1 MTKLRL
7 TATLYSLAE
16 DSHIAITL
24 PEVDVKQSARLMVD
38 AYRGTVDWQE
48 GDDESVAKS
57 ELEKVFAGKYGQFLE
72 SASLCLVDDFGA
84 AKAQIACSLIDS
96 EPTILFVYTASKFK
110 RQGLAERLIRQAA
123 FELHRLG
130 YETVSLYVT
139 EQNPALSLYERLGF
153 KQN

>member
-1 MTKLRL
+1 MQNHPAMTP
-7 TATLYSLAE
+7 LAHIE
-16 DSHIAITL
+16 VSH
-24 PEVDVKQSARLMVD
+24 SASLMVD

-48 GDDESVAKS
+48 GDDQDVAKA
-57 ELEKVFAGKYGQFLE
+57 ELEKVFANNYGLFLE
-72 SASLCLVDDFGA
+72 SASLCIVDDA
-84 AKAQIACSLIDS
+84 DKPLAQIACSLIDS

-139 EQNPALSLYERLGF
+139 HQNPALNLYERLGF
-153 KQN
+153 EQN